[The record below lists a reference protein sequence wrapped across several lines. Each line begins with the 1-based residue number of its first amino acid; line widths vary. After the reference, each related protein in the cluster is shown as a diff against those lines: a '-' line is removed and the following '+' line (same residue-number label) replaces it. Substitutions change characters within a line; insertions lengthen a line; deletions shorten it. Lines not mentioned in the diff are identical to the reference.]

1 MLLIAGMIYFS
12 GNFRV
17 QCLLMKFFSTFIL
30 VFLSLFAVAQT
41 DSTKVK
47 VYLTRITMDVNDI
60 QDPLL
65 FASSIDISLKPTK
78 QNEKYATHNLLGSM
92 EIGDVRTVQMDLI
105 PTKIEKSA
113 ITGSLINFT
122 FRSRSVDDFIG
133 VFNFIFEFSD
143 GTNYPFRL
151 GRIAIGND
159 IKLNSISRT
168 IFIR

>member
-1 MLLIAGMIYFS
+1 
-12 GNFRV
+12 
-17 QCLLMKFFSTFIL
+17 MKLYSTVFF
-30 VFLSLFAVAQT
+30 VFLSVFAVAQS
-41 DSTKVK
+41 DSTKK
-47 VYLTRITMDVNDI
+47 QIYLTRITMDVNEI

-78 QNEKYATHNLLGSM
+78 LKEKYATHSLIGSM
-92 EIGDVRTVQMDLI
+92 EMGDVRTVQMDLSNN
-105 PTKIEKSA
+105 KMEKSA
-113 ITGSLINFT
+113 ITSSLINFT
-122 FRSRSVDDFIG
+122 FKSRSVDDFIG

-143 GTNYPFRL
+143 GTNYPYRL

>member
-1 MLLIAGMIYFS
+1 
-12 GNFRV
+12 
-17 QCLLMKFFSTFIL
+17 MKLYSTVFF
-30 VFLSLFAVAQT
+30 VFLSFFASAQL
-41 DSTKVK
+41 DSTKKQV
-47 VYLTRITMDVNDI
+47 VLTRITMDINEI

-78 QNEKYATHNLLGSM
+78 LKDKYATHTLLGSM
-92 EIGDVRTVQMDLI
+92 ELGDVRTVQMDLMD
-105 PTKIEKSA
+105 TKMEKSA
-113 ITGSLINFT
+113 IMSSLINFT
-122 FRSRSVDDFIG
+122 FKSRSVDDFIG

-143 GTNYPFRL
+143 GTNYLFRL

>member
-1 MLLIAGMIYFS
+1 
-12 GNFRV
+12 
-17 QCLLMKFFSTFIL
+17 MKLYSTVFF
-30 VFLSLFAVAQT
+30 VFLSLFAVAQS
-41 DSTKVK
+41 DSTKK
-47 VYLTRITMDVNDI
+47 QIYLTRITVDVNEI

-78 QNEKYATHNLLGSM
+78 LKEKYATHSLIGSM
-92 EIGDVRTVQMDLI
+92 EMGDVRTVQMDLSDN
-105 PTKIEKSA
+105 KMEKSA
-113 ITGSLINFT
+113 ITSSLINFT
-122 FRSRSVDDFIG
+122 FKSRSVDDFIG

-168 IFIR
+168 IYIR

>member
-1 MLLIAGMIYFS
+1 
-12 GNFRV
+12 
-17 QCLLMKFFSTFIL
+17 MKLYSTVFFVFIS
-30 VFLSLFAVAQT
+30 FFASAQL
-41 DSTKVK
+41 DSTKKQV
-47 VYLTRITMDVNDI
+47 VLTRITMDINDI

-78 QNEKYATHNLLGSM
+78 LKDKYATHTLLGSM
-92 EIGDVRTVQMDLI
+92 ELGDVRTVQMDLMD
-105 PTKIEKSA
+105 TKMEKSA
-113 ITGSLINFT
+113 IMSSLINFT
-122 FRSRSVDDFIG
+122 FKSRSVDDFIG

>member
-1 MLLIAGMIYFS
+1 
-12 GNFRV
+12 
-17 QCLLMKFFSTFIL
+17 MKLYSTLFL
-30 VFLSLFAVAQT
+30 VFLSLFALAQS
-41 DSTKVK
+41 DSTKKQV
-47 VYLTRITMDVNDI
+47 VLTRITMDINEI

-78 QNEKYATHNLLGSM
+78 LKEKYATHILLGSM
-92 EIGDVRTVQMDLI
+92 EIGDVRTVQMDLSENKMDK
-105 PTKIEKSA
+105 TA
-113 ITGSLINFT
+113 IMSSLINFT
-122 FRSRSVDDFIG
+122 FKSRSVDDFIG

-159 IKLNSISRT
+159 IKLTSISRT

>member
-1 MLLIAGMIYFS
+1 
-12 GNFRV
+12 
-17 QCLLMKFFSTFIL
+17 
-30 VFLSLFAVAQT
+30 
-41 DSTKVK
+41 
-47 VYLTRITMDVNDI
+47 MDINDI

-78 QNEKYATHNLLGSM
+78 QKEKFATHLLLGSM
-92 EIGDVRTVQMDLI
+92 EIGDMRTVQMDLI
-105 PTKIEKSA
+105 PTKMEKST
-113 ITGSLINFT
+113 ITSSLINFS

>member
-1 MLLIAGMIYFS
+1 
-12 GNFRV
+12 
-17 QCLLMKFFSTFIL
+17 MKLYSTVFF
-30 VFLSLFAVAQT
+30 VFLSLFAVAQL
-41 DSTKVK
+41 DSTKKQV
-47 VYLTRITMDVNDI
+47 VLTRITMDINEI

-78 QNEKYATHNLLGSM
+78 LKDKYATHTLLGSM
-92 EIGDVRTVQMDLI
+92 ELGDVRTVQMDLLA
-105 PTKIEKSA
+105 TKIEKSA
-113 ITGSLINFT
+113 IMSSLINFT
-122 FRSRSVDDFIG
+122 FKSRSVDDFIG

-159 IKLNSISRT
+159 IKLTSISRT

>member
-1 MLLIAGMIYFS
+1 
-12 GNFRV
+12 
-17 QCLLMKFFSTFIL
+17 MKLYSTVFF
-30 VFLSLFAVAQT
+30 VFLSIFAVAQS
-41 DSTKVK
+41 DSTKKQV
-47 VYLTRITMDVNDI
+47 VLTRITMDINEI

-78 QNEKYATHNLLGSM
+78 LKEKYATHILLGSM
-92 EIGDVRTVQMDLI
+92 EIGDVRTVQMDI
-105 PTKIEKSA
+105 SENKMEKSA
-113 ITGSLINFT
+113 IMSSLINFT
-122 FRSRSVDDFIG
+122 FKSRSVDDFIG

>member
-1 MLLIAGMIYFS
+1 
-12 GNFRV
+12 
-17 QCLLMKFFSTFIL
+17 MKLYTTLCFVFI
-30 VFLSLFAVAQT
+30 SLFAAAQT
-41 DSTKVK
+41 DSTKSK
-47 VYLTRITMDVNDI
+47 VYLTRITMDVIDI

-65 FASSIDISLKPTK
+65 FASSIDISLKPSK
-78 QNEKYATHNLLGSM
+78 QNEKYATHSLIGSM

-105 PTKIEKSA
+105 PTKMEKSA
-113 ITGSLINFT
+113 IMSSLINFT

-143 GTNYPFRL
+143 GTNYPYRL

-159 IKLNSISRT
+159 VKLNSISRT

>member
-1 MLLIAGMIYFS
+1 
-12 GNFRV
+12 
-17 QCLLMKFFSTFIL
+17 MKLYSTVFF
-30 VFLSLFAVAQT
+30 VFLSISAFAQS
-41 DSTKVK
+41 DSTKKQV
-47 VYLTRITMDVNDI
+47 VLTRITMDINEI

-78 QNEKYATHNLLGSM
+78 LKEKYATHILLGSM
-92 EIGDVRTVQMDLI
+92 EIGDVRTVQMDLSENKMDK
-105 PTKIEKSA
+105 TA
-113 ITGSLINFT
+113 IMSSLINFT
-122 FRSRSVDDFIG
+122 FKSRSVDDFIG

-168 IFIR
+168 IYIR